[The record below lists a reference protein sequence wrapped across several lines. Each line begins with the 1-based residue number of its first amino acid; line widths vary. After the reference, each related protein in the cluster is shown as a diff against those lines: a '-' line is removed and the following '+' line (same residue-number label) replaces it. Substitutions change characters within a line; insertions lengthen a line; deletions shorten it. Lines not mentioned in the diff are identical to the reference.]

1 MASTEQ
7 LKNAERIIQLT
18 EDREKVSQ
26 KIKDIIKEMNSATK
40 EEKENLEK
48 RLRTQKVILDT
59 AKKEIKIANGLKDI
73 SDDILDNKD
82 KEAVLSYDIA
92 GSKEKLRK
100 ISVDIKKL
108 EDIGTA
114 SAKKK
119 AESLKTQRDETY
131 VIFEANAD
139 IAAQMQSQ
147 NKLTD
152 KLLGSL
158 GLSG

>member
-59 AKKEIKIANGLKDI
+59 AKKENPTDSSDMVGDSIGGLFIQK
-73 SDDILDNKD
+73 
-82 KEAVLSYDIA
+82 
-92 GSKEKLRK
+92 
-100 ISVDIKKL
+100 
-108 EDIGTA
+108 
-114 SAKKK
+114 
-119 AESLKTQRDETY
+119 SLKKCYQRCK
-131 VIFEANAD
+131 F
-139 IAAQMQSQ
+139 
-147 NKLTD
+147 
-152 KLLGSL
+152 
-158 GLSG
+158 